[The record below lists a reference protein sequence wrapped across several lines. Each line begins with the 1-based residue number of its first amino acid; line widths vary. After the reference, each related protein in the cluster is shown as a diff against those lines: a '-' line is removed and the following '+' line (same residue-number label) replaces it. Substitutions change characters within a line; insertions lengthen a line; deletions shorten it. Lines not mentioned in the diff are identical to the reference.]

1 VNGPSFCVVSG
12 PTPAIEAFEQDL
24 QRRNLSATRLHT
36 SHAFHSAMMDPIL
49 APFRERL
56 RAVKLQAPRLPFVS
70 NLSGTWITDQEASD
84 PEYWVR
90 HLRETVRFADGMQTV
105 WSELERVLLEVG
117 PGNTLGTFARQQAP
131 RGGQP
136 VIAGSLR
143 HPREET
149 ADLAFLLV

>member
-1 VNGPSFCVVSG
+1 LMQSMPPGSMLAVHAAASELGSLAEGTALAAVNGPSFCVVSG
-12 PTPAIEAFEQDL
+12 PTPAIEALEQAL

-105 WSELERVLLEVG
+105 WSEPER
-117 PGNTLGTFARQQAP
+117 
-131 RGGQP
+131 
-136 VIAGSLR
+136 
-143 HPREET
+143 
-149 ADLAFLLV
+149 